1 MQTDYSYELPPIL
14 DSSSDMEYERLID
27 HHTGVNRNQAP
38 DIPLRLYLL
47 HSFWG
52 VGRNELRKTLNSH
65 GNSQKVFLFSSLSNL
80 QRVQQTSEPIN
91 KTPSYCGRK
100 RWRRFPLNF
109 DRLHSKTSYLHK
121 LQKQERHGILRK
133 LILRRDE
140 KIVLSWMNTLK
151 DG

>member
-14 DSSSDMEYERLID
+14 DSISDTEYERLID
-27 HHTGVNRNQAP
+27 HHTGVNRNQTP

-65 GNSQKVFLFSSLSNL
+65 GNSHKSIPIFPSIRSTTC
-80 QRVQQTSEPIN
+80 VQQTSEPIN

-100 RWRRFPLNF
+100 R
-109 DRLHSKTSYLHK
+109 
-121 LQKQERHGILRK
+121 
-133 LILRRDE
+133 
-140 KIVLSWMNTLK
+140 
-151 DG
+151 

>member
-14 DSSSDMEYERLID
+14 DSISDTEYERLID
-27 HHTGVNRNQAP
+27 HHTGVNRNQTP

-80 QRVQQTSEPIN
+80 QRVYN
-91 KTPSYCGRK
+91 KHRNPSTK
-100 RWRRFPLNF
+100 HRRTAVVRGEEDFL
-109 DRLHSKTSYLHK
+109 
-121 LQKQERHGILRK
+121 
-133 LILRRDE
+133 
-140 KIVLSWMNTLK
+140 
-151 DG
+151 